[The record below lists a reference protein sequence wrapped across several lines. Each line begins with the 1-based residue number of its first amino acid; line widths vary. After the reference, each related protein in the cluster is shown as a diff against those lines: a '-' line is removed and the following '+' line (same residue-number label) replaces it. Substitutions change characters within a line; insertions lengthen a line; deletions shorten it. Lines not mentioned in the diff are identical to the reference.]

1 VSVQGVEAL
10 ECFAV
15 FRKVQATVG
24 QYTVNI
30 EKNHLDALR
39 LKQQLGRKIEGWLN
53 CLRGIEVGRL

>member
-1 VSVQGVEAL
+1 
-10 ECFAV
+10 V

-53 CLRGIEVGRL
+53 CLHGIEVGRL